1 MTLAT
6 LADLLPPAVAGGYAV
21 AGLVV
26 EGWEDAN
33 AYVEAAETTKTP
45 IILQAGPGCRR
56 HTPVPVLGKM
66 LRGLAEAASVPIACH
81 VDHART
87 VEECLAGIES
97 GFTSVMFDGSD
108 RPLGENIDLTGRIVE
123 LAHSAGVSVEGEIGI
138 VGYRDGSP
146 SKATDPHEA
155 ARFETSTGVD
165 ALAVSVG
172 NVHLQMGPGR
182 GVDMAALRSIEAVTH
197 VPLVLHGASGIPVAQ
212 RLQLAR
218 QSRVAKFNIGTELRM
233 AYGAALR
240 AFLRDHADT
249 FDQIE
254 IGLGIRPA
262 IVEACVSSL
271 HSLGRPGS

>member
-33 AYVEAAETTKTP
+33 AYVEAAEAAKTP

-56 HTPVPVLGKM
+56 HTPVAVMGKM
-66 LRGLAEAASVPIACH
+66 LRGLAEEASVPIACH

-87 VEECLAGIES
+87 VEECVAGIES

-108 RPLGENIDLTGRIVE
+108 RPLQENIDLTRRIVE
-123 LAHSAGVSVEGEIGI
+123 LAHPAGVSVEGEVGV
-138 VGYRDGSP
+138 VGYEGGSP
-146 SKATDPHEA
+146 SRATDPDEA
-155 ARFETSTGVD
+155 ARFERSTGVD
-165 ALAVSVG
+165 ALAVSIG
-172 NVHLQMGPGR
+172 NVHLQTDPGA
-182 GVDMAALRSIEAVTH
+182 GVDFAALGSIEAVTR
-197 VPLVLHGASGIPVAQ
+197 VPLVLHGASGIPAAQ
-212 RLQLAR
+212 RLELSR

-240 AFLRDHADT
+240 AFLHDHPEA

-254 IGLGIRPA
+254 IGRGIRPA
-262 IVEACVSSL
+262 IVRACMR
-271 HSLGRPGS
+271 SLGSLGFPGA

>member
-6 LADLLPPAVAGGYAV
+6 LADLLPAAVAGGYAV

-33 AYVEAAETTKTP
+33 AYVAAAEATKTP

-56 HTPVPVLGKM
+56 HTPVAVMGKM

-87 VEECLAGIES
+87 VEECVGGIES

-108 RPLGENIDLTGRIVE
+108 RPLQENIDLTCRIVE
-123 LAHSAGVSVEGEIGI
+123 LAHAAGVSVEGEVGI

-146 SKATDPHEA
+146 STVTDPYEA
-155 ARFETSTGVD
+155 ARFESSTAVD
-165 ALAVSVG
+165 ALAVSIG
-172 NVHLQMGPGR
+172 NVHLQMGPGA
-182 GVDMAALRSIEAVTH
+182 GVDFEALRRIEAVTR
-197 VPLVLHGASGIPVAQ
+197 VPLVLHGASGIPAAQ
-212 RLQLAR
+212 RLELAR
-218 QSRVAKFNIGTELRM
+218 QSRVAKFNIGTELRK

-240 AFLRDHADT
+240 AFLLDHADS

-262 IVEACVSSL
+262 IVNACIHSLSSL
-271 HSLGRPGS
+271 GDSGS